1 MAFRGRRRRAVLPL
15 VWTLIRIQ
23 CIACRQTNSKAI
35 GLIESVHPLRAPAR
49 LALCVLTLFAAV
61 PAAVAAKPASPP
73 GVDAAKPA
81 SQASVPNREARY
93 HACLSRAADDPGAAA
108 SEARAWIKE
117 GGGDA
122 AKHCAAAADLAL
134 GRPKDAAEAF
144 ELLAAT
150 GGPPQRQAALLAQAA
165 DAWVQAGSPDR
176 AIAVLTEALGLLPGD
191 AKLLIDRARAEVD
204 LGRFGE
210 AADDLTRAIDA
221 DSLNAEAYV
230 LRASALRRAGRLD
243 EAAFDVDTALMF
255 DRHNPDA
262 LLERGLLR
270 RAAGDTS
277 GAREDWQMVMKIAPG
292 SAAALMAAKHL
303 DAGEGG

>member
-1 MAFRGRRRRAVLPL
+1 MVLPL
-15 VWTLIRIQ
+15 VWTLSPRQ
-23 CIACRQTNSKAI
+23 CIACGQKNSKAI
-35 GLIESVHPLRAPAR
+35 GLINSAYRLRVPAR
-49 LALCVLTLFAAV
+49 LVLCTLTLLAT
-61 PAAVAAKPASPP
+61 VAAAHAANTATSPATSSPAS
-73 GVDAAKPA
+73 GAAPA
-81 SQASVPNREARY
+81 KSASVSEREARY
-93 HACLSRAADDPGAAA
+93 RACLSRVVDDPAVAA
-108 SEARAWIKE
+108 SDARTWLKQ

-150 GGPPQRQAALLAQAA
+150 GGAPKRQAALLAQAA

-176 AIAVLTEALGLLPGD
+176 AIAVLTEALGLVPGD
-191 AKLLIDRARAEVD
+191 SGLLIDRARASVE
-204 LGRFGE
+204 LGRFNDAVE
-210 AADDLTRAIDA
+210 DLTRAIDA
-221 DSLNAEAYV
+221 DSLNTDAYV

-270 RAAGDTS
+270 RDAGDSS

-303 DAGEGG
+303 DAGKGG